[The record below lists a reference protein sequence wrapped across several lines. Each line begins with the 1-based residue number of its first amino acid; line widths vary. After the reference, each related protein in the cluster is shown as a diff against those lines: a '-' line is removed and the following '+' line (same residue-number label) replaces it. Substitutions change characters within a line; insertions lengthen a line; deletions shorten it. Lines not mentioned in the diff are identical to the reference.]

1 MEFEEL
7 LEHEVFALIV
17 LAKYVIHLD
26 NVVSKDEVLDLMSL
40 GEAIG
45 MQRFNVALER
55 SQDLYKNV
63 DAVVEVA
70 RTVQR
75 YDARVLIFVLL
86 EEIIKGDAIAT
97 TERRFLADLQHF
109 WEL

>member
-7 LEHEVFALIV
+7 LEHEIFALIV

-45 MQRFNVALER
+45 MDRFNAALDR

-75 YDARVLIFVLL
+75 YDAKVLVFVLL
-86 EEIIKGDAIAT
+86 EELIKGDGAANA
-97 TERRFLADLQHF
+97 EGQFLVDLQRF